1 MYYMCLIFKSAK
13 KVEQNNVYLPMYLVK
28 NVVQS

>member
-13 KVEQNNVYLPMYLVK
+13 KVEQNNVGMYLVK